1 MIHVCGDTVLY
12 TQTLDKWSEW
22 QCYYKEC
29 PMLKYDVGSLTFDN
43 EDNKLYQYYYQFKC
57 NDWFLSDCLLPC
69 RTDCDRWTKATNWA
83 IFGYIVIP
91 QSDNVVT
98 DHVNCTNEGKDAL
111 TPD

>member
-1 MIHVCGDTVLY
+1 MIRVTMLLQRMSNAQIWCGIID
-12 TQTLDKWSEW
+12 
-22 QCYYKEC
+22 
-29 PMLKYDVGSLTFDN
+29 FDN
-43 EDNKLYQYYYQFKC
+43 EDIKLYQYYYQFKC

-111 TPD
+111 TPDYDEKHTQQY